1 VLEETKELLE
11 SSRSRVIPSVANI
24 EMYDLSLYK
33 IEVEQSKF
41 QIGQPIRLTWKA
53 PEYHGARDW
62 IGIYQ
67 VKANKSTH
75 VTSVSSRLLWYWTNK
90 VVDENTN
97 DALFP
102 PETPTLTSGAL
113 EFKGATLPWKVGKY
127 EFRYHHDGK
136 HNVMARSI
144 PFEIEA
150 PVTPRVI
157 DVSTTKE
164 TLLKL
169 VQHILGNNPEI
180 MPASADEGYVG
191 MGESESKHLVYC
203 IKLLYNVEFAWE
215 VVNTD
220 KCVTR
225 LSKRVSKNKKMCFFF
240 LIYSIFLYRFYM
252 QEKHFPLLRLKHV
265 AYQAHP

>member
-1 VLEETKELLE
+1 
-11 SSRSRVIPSVANI
+11 VIPSVTNI

-53 PEYHGARDW
+53 PEYHGAHDW

-144 PFEIEA
+144 PFAIEA

-180 MPASADEGYVG
+180 MPASADEEYVG

-225 LSKRVSKNKKMCFFF
+225 LSKRVSKTRNVFF
-240 LIYSIFLYRFYM
+240 I
-252 QEKHFPLLRLKHV
+252 
-265 AYQAHP
+265 